1 MKEGLKGEAF
11 HPHRE
16 TGHKIPGEKGTNRSK
31 IYIDEI
37 QHDVGGAAQEEG
49 KPFLFFSFL
58 FPVTAR
64 QSPPKNRMVSSKAA
78 PEQEPDRRRKRRRK
92 KRRDRPE
99 MEMASIEL
107 AS

>member
-1 MKEGLKGEAF
+1 MMEGLKGEAF

-49 KPFLFFSFL
+49 KPFLFPFSGDS
-58 FPVTAR
+58 TAIASKKSDGVE
-64 QSPPKNRMVSSKAA
+64 QSSTRTRTGQA
-78 PEQEPDRRRKRRRK
+78 EE
-92 KRRDRPE
+92 E
-99 MEMASIEL
+99 EEEEEEG
-107 AS
+107 